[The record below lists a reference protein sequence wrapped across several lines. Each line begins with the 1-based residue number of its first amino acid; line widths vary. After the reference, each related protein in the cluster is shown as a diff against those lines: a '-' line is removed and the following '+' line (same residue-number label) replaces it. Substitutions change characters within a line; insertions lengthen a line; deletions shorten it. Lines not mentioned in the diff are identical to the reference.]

1 LDIEVQAMTKG
12 GTVRQL
18 EVPGAVIEYVTEGSG
33 PPVLL
38 THGAL
43 VADAVIVPLAGQPA
57 LTSSHQL
64 IGYRRRGYATGG
76 GEVTD
81 GTTIADYAAD
91 AAALLDHLGVQR
103 AHVVGHSSGALI
115 SLQLAH
121 DHPDLVASLALL
133 EPPLADPDAHRRQR
147 EQVLFPAM
155 ERYRAVDREIATD
168 VFFTGV
174 FNADWKTVMEAAI
187 PGAAGQAVASADAFL
202 GREVPAIGAW
212 SFGPAE
218 AATINVPVLSVL
230 GTASDPFFS
239 GSGPILHEWFRDVDD
254 FDLVGANHQMQVMD
268 PAGIA
273 AALAGF
279 FSRNPL

>member
-1 LDIEVQAMTKG
+1 MTKG
-12 GTVRQL
+12 GTVQQL
-18 EVPGAVIEYVTEGSG
+18 EVPGAVIEYVTDGSG

-57 LTSSHQL
+57 LTSSCQL
-64 IGYRRRGYATGG
+64 IGYRRRGYAANGNAG
-76 GEVTD
+76 VTD
-81 GTTIADYAAD
+81 GTTLADYAAD
-91 AAALLDHLGVQR
+91 AAALLRHLGVDK

-133 EPPLADPDAHRRQR
+133 EPPLADPDAHRRHR

-155 ERYRAVDREIATD
+155 ECYMAGDREMATD

-174 FNADWKTVMEAAI
+174 FNADWKAVMEAAI
-187 PGAAGQAVASADAFL
+187 PGAVDQAVASADAFF
-202 GREVPAIGAW
+202 GREVPAIGVW

-230 GTASDPFFS
+230 GTASAPFFS
-239 GSGPILHEWFRDVDD
+239 GSRPNLHEWFRDVDD

-279 FSRNPL
+279 FSRHPL

>member
-1 LDIEVQAMTKG
+1 
-12 GTVRQL
+12 VRQL
-18 EVPGAVIEYVTEGSG
+18 EVPGAVIEYATEGSG

-38 THGAL
+38 IHGAL
-43 VADAVIVPLAGQPA
+43 VADAVIVPLSGQPA
-57 LTSSHQL
+57 LTSSCQL
-64 IGYRRRGYATGG
+64 IGYRRRGYAANGTTGIA
-76 GEVTD
+76 D
-81 GTTIADYAAD
+81 GTTLADYAAD
-91 AAALLDHLGVQR
+91 AAALLRHLGMDKANV
-103 AHVVGHSSGALI
+103 AGHSSGALI

-133 EPPLADPDAHRRQR
+133 EPPLADPDALRRMQ
-147 EQVLFPAM
+147 EQVLVPAM
-155 ERYRAVDREIATD
+155 QCYLAGDREMATD

-174 FNADWKTVMEAAI
+174 LDADWKAVMEAAI
-187 PGAAGQAVASADAFL
+187 PGAVDQAVASADAFFGQEL
-202 GREVPAIGAW
+202 PAIGAW

-239 GSGPILHEWFRDVDD
+239 GSRPILHDWLRDVDD
-254 FDLVGANHQMQVMD
+254 FDLAGASHLLQVMD

-279 FSRNPL
+279 FSGHPL